1 MIIWK
6 EISMEVVEQSE
17 IKHAYKF
24 TDNLKDRIYTCVC
37 ECYGASPIA
46 VFDENHKPAMKF
58 RLFYSKTDYEEKTVH
73 IGDYIIFDKEET
85 TVLDVLTE
93 DEFAKKY
100 VDISI

>member
-1 MIIWK
+1 
-6 EISMEVVEQSE
+6 MEVVEQSE

-24 TDNLKDRIYTCVC
+24 TDNLKDRIYTCVG

-73 IGDYIIFDKEET
+73 IGDYIVFNKDENQIIEVLKPEE
-85 TVLDVLTE
+85 
-93 DEFAKKY
+93 FMKKY
-100 VDISI
+100 AYIE